1 MHEDLRIA
9 YAHHLAG
16 RLSEAEA
23 LYRRVLED
31 DPNHLQAMSML
42 GMMLMDRLQTEE
54 AHALFARILAI
65 DPEHHHALHN
75 LGRLMQIS
83 GDDVEAVAL
92 LRKATESKPGFA
104 PAHNDLAV
112 SLHRIGK
119 FEEALAS
126 LHRALDIDPTFA
138 MAYDNLGV
146 VLYDCENFNEACQAH
161 LKALEHEK
169 DPVRRISILLNL
181 AAAACEASRL
191 GISEEACR
199 IILDADQNHPGAM
212 EQLAKVML
220 RQGRNEEA
228 FALLNRL
235 ARTQGLEIREGPE
248 NPEATILV
256 LGGAGASHVSTRHL
270 FDETLFARLTL
281 VMLTPDQE
289 DAPLGQ
295 VSWEDLA
302 GVDLVFNALGEV
314 EMSGG
319 QFEAVKKL
327 AGRLDRPLLNSPDRV
342 ARTGRDHAPE
352 LFKNI
357 EGLRVPAVQAAKRGE
372 ILSKPPFLIRPAGTH
387 GGKDLS
393 LIGSECE
400 LDDYMKR
407 TPGERFLLSEFVD
420 FREADGYY
428 RKYRFIFVDRKPYP
442 YHLAIAK
449 DWMVHYWRTDMK
461 SVEWKR
467 LEEEAFL
474 SDWAEVFGPQG
485 VAAVSEVGKRMDL
498 EYGGMDCSLLPDG
511 RVLLFEANANML
523 VHLDDADPHYKR
535 QAVFRIRN
543 EMTRM
548 VREFRDDRSSGR
560 SHRSI
565 SRS

>member
-1 MHEDLRIA
+1 MHEDLRSA

-23 LYRRVLED
+23 LYRRALED
-31 DPNHLQAMSML
+31 NPNHIQAMSML
-42 GMMLMDRLQTEE
+42 GMMLMDNRKTEE
-54 AHALFARILAI
+54 AHALFSRILEI

-75 LGRLMQIS
+75 LGRLMQI
-83 GDDVEAVAL
+83 GGNDMKAVAL

-126 LHRALDIDPTFA
+126 LYRALEIDPGFA

-161 LKALEHEK
+161 LKALEHAT
-169 DPVRRISILLNL
+169 DPDKRIAILLNL

-191 GISEEACR
+191 EISQEACR
-199 IILDADQNHPGAM
+199 AILDADQNHAGAM
-212 EQLAKVML
+212 EQLAKVMQ
-220 RQGRNEEA
+220 RQGRSKEA
-228 FALLNRL
+228 LALLNRL
-235 ARTQGLEIREGPE
+235 ARMQGLEIKEGPA

-256 LGGAGASHVSTRHL
+256 LGGAGASHVSTKHL
-270 FDETLFARLTL
+270 FDESLFVRLTL

-289 DAPLGQ
+289 DAPLGK
-295 VSWEDLA
+295 VSWGDLVGA
-302 GVDLVFNALGEV
+302 DLVFNALGEV
-314 EMSGG
+314 EMSGW
-319 QFEAVKKL
+319 QFEAVKEL
-327 AGRLDRPLLNSPDRV
+327 AGRLERPLLNSPDRV
-342 ARTGRDHAPE
+342 ARTGRDYAPE
-352 LFKNI
+352 LFKDI
-357 EGLRVPAVQAAKRGE
+357 DGLRVPKVQAVLRGE
-372 ILSKPPFLIRPAGTH
+372 ILLPPPFLIRLAGTH

-393 LIGSECE
+393 LIRTECE
-400 LDDYMKR
+400 LGEYMGR

-420 FREADGYY
+420 FRDAGGYY
-428 RKYRFIFVDRKPYP
+428 KKYRFIFVDRKPYP
-442 YHLAIAK
+442 YHLAIAE

-474 SDWAEVFGPQG
+474 ADWVEVFGPLG
-485 VAAVSEVGKRMDL
+485 VAAVSEVGRRMNL

-511 RVLLFEANANML
+511 QVLLFEANASML

-535 QAVFRIRN
+535 QAVLRIRN
-543 EMTRM
+543 AMTKM
-548 VREFRDDRSSGR
+548 VREFRNDRS
-560 SHRSI
+560 
-565 SRS
+565 